1 MELTNATEFDRV
13 VTRVFSALAER
24 FPAPLSL
31 DFEALGLVAGPALSE
46 TGLDGYGHTE
56 HYEQHVFSAE
66 CVNFLIKEQY
76 LTGRLNDYYPQDIVL
91 TQKGLEL
98 IRATPVSLK
107 CDNYAA

>member
-13 VTRVFSALAER
+13 VTRVFSALAEH

-46 TGLDGYGHTE
+46 TGLDGYGHTA
-56 HYEQHVFSAE
+56 HYEQHVFAAE
-66 CVNFLIKEQY
+66 CVSFLIKEQY
-76 LTGRLNDYYPQDIVL
+76 LNGHLNEYYPRDVVL

-98 IRATPVSLK
+98 IRATPLSLK
-107 CDNYAA
+107 RDNYAS